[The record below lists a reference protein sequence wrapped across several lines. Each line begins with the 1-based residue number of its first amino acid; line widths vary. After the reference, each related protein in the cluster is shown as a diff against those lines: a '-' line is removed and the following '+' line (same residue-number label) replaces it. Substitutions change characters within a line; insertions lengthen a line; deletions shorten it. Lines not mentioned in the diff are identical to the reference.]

1 MTPQSNFMILAPI
14 DPRKE
19 VELRSLLAS
28 MNLEPGVVNPQNSI
42 IPFGKLKKL
51 HFARIVILKDDTLN
65 DVTAYGLKPVNY
77 PIYVTFLGDVDGDRE
92 IFLADLV
99 AHYSAGLK
107 QIFSHCEGFTA
118 DKDLLGW
125 IKAKSAPP
133 AAAYVNWVGRTVQ
146 QVDEEEA
153 LHQAL
158 ESYIQQEFETLRSMR
173 PRDIHTMLRRFVEDE
188 GRAGRLKLT
197 DPEPTPLGW
206 RFRSLLNLIGV
217 PLLMVL
223 ASPLLLIYLPLF
235 IVLLRR
241 RETTDPVIAPR
252 VNAEHADLLASLEDQ
267 DVTNQFS
274 ALGSLK
280 PGLFR
285 LSTIAF
291 VLLVIDY
298 TAKHL
303 FNSGRLARVSTIQF
317 ARWVFL
323 DGGKRV
329 IFTSNYDGS
338 LDSYMDDFINKVGF
352 GLNVVFSNGLG
363 YPRTNW
369 LVLDGAQDEQ
379 KFKNFLRR
387 HQLPT
392 QVWYNAHPG
401 LTALDKRRNMLIR
414 EGLEASTMNDSE
426 MQAWLA
432 LF

>member
-1 MTPQSNFMILAPI
+1 MTPQSNFMIVAPI
-14 DPRKE
+14 APNRETD
-19 VELRSLLAS
+19 LRSLLAS
-28 MNLEPGVVNPQNSI
+28 MNVEPGVVNPRNSI
-42 IPFGKLKKL
+42 LPFAGMKNL
-51 HFARIVILKDDTLN
+51 HFARIVILTDDTRN
-65 DVTAYGLKPVNY
+65 DLTAYGLNPLSYPVY
-77 PIYVTFLGDVDGDRE
+77 LTFLGDIDGGSAA
-92 IFLADLV
+92 FLADL
-99 AHYSAGLK
+99 ADRYSAGLI
-107 QIFSHCEGFTA
+107 QLFSHCEGFSSQQ
-118 DKDLLGW
+118 DLLGW
-125 IKAKSAPP
+125 MRAHSVAP

-153 LHQAL
+153 LRQAL
-158 ESYIQQEFETLRSMR
+158 ESYIQQNSDSLRSME
-173 PRDIHTMLRRFVEDE
+173 PRDIHKTLCSFIDREQ
-188 GRAGRLKLT
+188 RAGRLKLT
-197 DPEPTPLGW
+197 DPEPAPMIWKL
-206 RFRSLLNLIGV
+206 RNFFNLVGV
-217 PLLMVL
+217 PLLLLL
-223 ASPLLLIYLPLF
+223 ASPILLLYLPIF
-235 IVLLRR
+235 FVLLRR

-252 VNAEHADLLASLEDQ
+252 VKAEHADLLASLEDH

-274 ALGSLK
+274 AFGSLK

-285 LSTIAF
+285 LSTITF
-291 VLLVIDY
+291 VLWIIDY
-298 TAKHL
+298 TARHL
-303 FNSGRLARVSTIQF
+303 FNRGRLARVSTIQF

-352 GLNVVFSNGLG
+352 GLNLVFSNGLG

-379 KFKNFLRR
+379 TFKNFLRR

-392 QVWYNAHPG
+392 QVWYNAHSG

-414 EGLEASTMNDSE
+414 EGLESQTMNDSE

>member
-1 MTPQSNFMILAPI
+1 
-14 DPRKE
+14 
-19 VELRSLLAS
+19 
-28 MNLEPGVVNPQNSI
+28 
-42 IPFGKLKKL
+42 
-51 HFARIVILKDDTLN
+51 
-65 DVTAYGLKPVNY
+65 
-77 PIYVTFLGDVDGDRE
+77 
-92 IFLADLV
+92 
-99 AHYSAGLK
+99 
-107 QIFSHCEGFTA
+107 
-118 DKDLLGW
+118 
-125 IKAKSAPP
+125 
-133 AAAYVNWVGRTVQ
+133 VNWVGRTVQ

-158 ESYIQQEFETLRSMR
+158 ESYIQQESETLRSMR
-173 PRDIHTMLRRFVEDE
+173 PRDIHKMLCRFVEDE
-188 GRAGRLKLT
+188 GCAGRLKLT
-197 DPEPTPLGW
+197 NPEPTPLGW
-206 RFRSLLNLIGV
+206 RFRNLLNLIGI
-217 PLLMVL
+217 PLLVVL

-252 VNAEHADLLASLEDQ
+252 VNAEHADLLASLEDH

-298 TAKHL
+298 TARHL
-303 FNSGRLARVSTIQF
+303 FNRGRLARVSTIQF

>member
-14 DPRKE
+14 DASRE
-19 VELRSLLAS
+19 ADLRALLAS
-28 MNLEPGVVNPQNSI
+28 MNLKPGIVNPHNPVL
-42 IPFGKLKKL
+42 PFGKLSRL
-51 HFARIVILKDDTLN
+51 HFARLVILNDDTLN
-65 DVTAYGLKPVNY
+65 DVTAYGLKPVSY
-77 PIYVTFLGDVDGDRE
+77 PIYLTFLGDVDGDSAD
-92 IFLADLV
+92 FLAEI
-99 AHYSAGLK
+99 AARYSEGLK
-107 QIFSHCEGFTA
+107 QIFSHCQGFVAGTN
-118 DKDLLGW
+118 LLGW
-125 IKAKSAPP
+125 MKANSVAP

-153 LHQAL
+153 LRQTL
-158 ESYIQQEFETLRSMR
+158 EKSIQQNSDSLRSRQPRDVHKTLRG
-173 PRDIHTMLRRFVEDE
+173 FVDE
-188 GRAGRLKLT
+188 ERRAGRLKLS
-197 DPEPTPLGW
+197 DPVPAPLGW
-206 RFRSLLNLIGV
+206 RIRNLLNLVGV
-217 PLLMVL
+217 PLLLLV
-223 ASPLLLIYLPLF
+223 AAPILLLYLPVF

-252 VNAEHADLLASLEDQ
+252 VDAAHADLLASLEDQ

-291 VLLVIDY
+291 VLWIIDY
-298 TAKHL
+298 TARHIY
-303 FNSGRLARVSTIQF
+303 NRGRLARVSTIQF

-363 YPRTNW
+363 YPRTSW
-369 LVLDGAQDEQ
+369 LALNGAQDEQ

-414 EGLEASTMNDSE
+414 QGLESLTMNYSE
-426 MQAWLA
+426 MRDWLA